1 MNLTDKNIDRDCF
14 IQLVNNGRKRKI
26 KGNEYIF
33 FDDCVIG
40 KTSNNEKCF
49 IIDKEDYDYAKY
61 FTWYQN
67 TDGYI
72 TTVINQKDISIRLYL
87 HILVMNAIN
96 SDKIIDH
103 INNKKQDNRKQNLR
117 FVTYTENRMNIPVS
131 QNKKSK
137 LPKGIT
143 LKDGKYQ
150 VRIGYMNKQL
160 YLGRYTNLEE
170 AVKVYNDKAEEL
182 YKEYAYR
189 G

>member
-1 MNLTDKNIDRDCF
+1 
-14 IQLVNNGRKRKI
+14 
-26 KGNEYIF
+26 
-33 FDDCVIG
+33 
-40 KTSNNEKCF
+40 
-49 IIDKEDYDYAKY
+49 
-61 FTWYQN
+61 
-67 TDGYI
+67 
-72 TTVINQKDISIRLYL
+72 
-87 HILVMNAIN
+87 MNAIN

-103 INNKKQDNRKQNLR
+103 INTKKQDNRKQNLR

-170 AVKVYNDKAEEL
+170 AVKVYNNKAEKL